1 MFFLFSFLKK
11 IVFGHEYKK
20 NWGGFAVEMWPLYN
34 MLQIKEKE
42 EDL

>member
-1 MFFLFSFLKK
+1 MN
-11 IVFGHEYKK
+11 IKK
-20 NWGGFAVEMWPLYN
+20 NWGGFAVEMWPLYK